1 MQRKAELQIWI
12 EGTIVAAIAMV
23 LSFIPTS
30 IGSSFSISLGMIPI
44 TLYALRRGT
53 KAGFFS
59 AFIWGLLHFP
69 LAQVYYLTPVQVIIE
84 YILAFGFAGFA
95 GVFSVKLQ
103 QAIRNNDYAKS
114 RWIIVYATCLGT
126 IMRYFWHFLAGVIF
140 WGSFALWGMNPWL
153 FSFVMNGLSGLATA
167 VVTAGVLV
175 LLLNINPS
183 LFLAKNILSFSNRN
197 MDNSDKL

>member
-1 MQRKAELQIWI
+1 MQRKVALQIWI

-23 LSFIPTS
+23 LSLIPTT

-44 TLYALRRGT
+44 TLYALRRGA

-69 LAQVYYLTPVQVIIE
+69 LAQVYYLTPIQVIIE

-95 GVFSVKLQ
+95 GFYSSKLQ
-103 QAIRNNDYAKS
+103 LAIKEGAFGKS
-114 RWIIVYATCLGT
+114 SRIILYATFLGT
-126 IMRYFWHFLAGVIF
+126 VMRYFWHFLAGVIF

-153 FSFVMNGLSGLATA
+153 FSFVMNGLSGMATA
-167 VVTAGVLV
+167 VATAAV
-175 LLLNINPS
+175 LLLLLKINPK
-183 LFLAKNILSFSNRN
+183 LFIPTGATGIEKSI
-197 MDNSDKL
+197 K

>member
-23 LSFIPTS
+23 LSLIPTS
-30 IGSSFSISLGMIPI
+30 IGSSFSVSLGMIPI

-69 LAQVYYLTPVQVIIE
+69 LAQVYYLMPAQVIIE

-95 GVFSVKLQ
+95 GVYSHQLQ
-103 QAIRNNDYAKS
+103 QAISNKEYGKSSRIIIYAS
-114 RWIIVYATCLGT
+114 FFGML
-126 IMRYFWHFLAGVIF
+126 MRYFWHFIAGVIF
-140 WGSFALWGMNPWL
+140 WGSFAMWGMNPWL
-153 FSFVMNGLSGLATA
+153 FSFVMNGLSGITTA
-167 VVTAGVLV
+167 ITTSIV
-175 LLLNINPS
+175 LLLLLKINPK
-183 LFLAKNILSFSNRN
+183 LFIPVNISRFSQQN
-197 MDNSDKL
+197 

>member
-1 MQRKAELQIWI
+1 MQRKQELQVWI

-23 LSFIPTS
+23 LSFVPTN

-44 TLYALRRGT
+44 TLFALRRGA

-69 LAQVYYLTPVQVIIE
+69 TAQVYYLMPVQVIIE

-95 GVFSVKLQ
+95 GVYSGKLQ
-103 QAIRNNDYAKS
+103 EAIGNKEYGKSSRIILYAS
-114 RWIIVYATCLGT
+114 FFGT
-126 IMRYFWHFLAGVIF
+126 LMRYFWHFIAGVIF

-153 FSFVMNGLSGLATA
+153 FSFVMNGLSGVATA
-167 VVTAGVLV
+167 IATSVV
-175 LLLNINPS
+175 LLLLLKINPK
-183 LFLAKNILSFSNRN
+183 LFLSTNKAQISQHNNETE
-197 MDNSDKL
+197 

>member
-1 MQRKAELQIWI
+1 MQRKQELQVWI

-23 LSFIPTS
+23 LSFVPTN

-44 TLYALRRGT
+44 TLFALRRGA

-69 LAQVYYLTPVQVIIE
+69 TAQVYYLMPVQVIIE

-95 GVFSVKLQ
+95 GVYSGKLQ
-103 QAIRNNDYAKS
+103 EAIGNKEYGKSSRIILYAS
-114 RWIIVYATCLGT
+114 FFGT
-126 IMRYFWHFLAGVIF
+126 LMRYFWHFIAGVIF

-153 FSFVMNGLSGLATA
+153 FSFVMNGLSGVATA
-167 VVTAGVLV
+167 IATSVV
-175 LLLNINPS
+175 LLLLLKINPK
-183 LFLAKNILSFSNRN
+183 LFLPTKKAQISQHNNETE
-197 MDNSDKL
+197 

>member
-1 MQRKAELQIWI
+1 MQRTSELRVWI

-23 LSFIPTS
+23 LSFIPTNV
-30 IGSSFSISLGMIPI
+30 GSSFSISLGMIPI

-69 LAQVYYLTPVQVIIE
+69 LAQVYYLMPAQVIIE

-95 GVFSVKLQ
+95 GMYSSKLKQ
-103 QAIRNNDYAKS
+103 SIREKEYMKSGRIIIYAS
-114 RWIIVYATCLGT
+114 FLGT
-126 IMRYFWHFLAGVIF
+126 LMRYFWHFIAGVLF

-167 VVTAGVLV
+167 IVTSVV
-175 LLLNINPS
+175 LLLLLKINPT
-183 LFLAKNILSFSNRN
+183 LFLSENRVQ
-197 MDNSDKL
+197 MSQHDKQI

>member
-1 MQRKAELQIWI
+1 MQRKAELHVWI

-23 LSFIPTS
+23 LSLIPTS

-44 TLYALRRGT
+44 TLYSLRRGA

-69 LAQVYYLTPVQVIIE
+69 LGQVYFLTPVQVLIE

-95 GVFSVKLQ
+95 GFFSKPLQEAVKS
-103 QAIRNNDYAKS
+103 NEFVKS
-114 RWIIVYATCLGT
+114 CRIIFSATVLGGFA
-126 IMRYFWHFLAGVIF
+126 RYFWHFVAGVIF

-153 FSFVMNGLSGLATA
+153 FSLVMNGLSGLASA
-167 VVTAGVLV
+167 VVTSIVLV
-175 LLLNINPS
+175 LLLKINPQ
-183 LFLAKNILSFSNRN
+183 LFLPANQTSFKQSK
-197 MDNSDKL
+197 DKAE

>member
-1 MQRKAELQIWI
+1 MQRTSELRVWI

-23 LSFIPTS
+23 LSFVPTN

-44 TLYALRRGT
+44 TLYALRRGA

-69 LAQVYYLTPVQVIIE
+69 TAQVYYLMPVQVIIE

-95 GVFSVKLQ
+95 GIYSGKLQ
-103 QAIRNNDYAKS
+103 QTIRAKDYRKS
-114 RWIIVYATCLGT
+114 SRIIIYASFFGT
-126 IMRYFWHFLAGVIF
+126 LMRYFWHFIAGIIF

-153 FSFVMNGLSGLATA
+153 FSLVMNGASGLATA
-167 VVTAGVLV
+167 IVTAVV
-175 LLLNINPS
+175 LLLLLKINPT
-183 LFLAKNILSFSNRN
+183 LFIPTN
-197 MDNSDKL
+197 MSRMSQHDNSVD

>member
-1 MQRKAELQIWI
+1 MQRTSELRVWI

-23 LSFIPTS
+23 LSFIPTNV
-30 IGSSFSISLGMIPI
+30 GSSFSISLGMIPI

-69 LAQVYYLTPVQVIIE
+69 LAQVYYLMPAQVIIE

-95 GVFSVKLQ
+95 GMYSSKLKQ
-103 QAIRNNDYAKS
+103 SIREKEYMKSGRIIIYAS
-114 RWIIVYATCLGT
+114 FLGT
-126 IMRYFWHFLAGVIF
+126 LMRYFWHFIAGVLF

-167 VVTAGVLV
+167 IVTSVVLM
-175 LLLNINPS
+175 LLLKINPT
-183 LFLAKNILSFSNRN
+183 LFLSENRVQ
-197 MDNSDKL
+197 MSQHDKQI

>member
-12 EGTIVAAIAMV
+12 EGTIVAALAMV

-44 TLYALRRGT
+44 TLFALRRGT

-69 LAQVYYLTPVQVIIE
+69 LAQVYYLMPAQVIIE

-95 GVFSVKLQ
+95 GVYSNQLQ
-103 QAIRNNDYAKS
+103 QAITNKEYGKSSRIIIYAS
-114 RWIIVYATCLGT
+114 FFGVL
-126 IMRYFWHFLAGVIF
+126 MRYFWHFVAGVIF
-140 WGSFALWGMNPWL
+140 WGSFAMWGMNPWL
-153 FSFVMNGLSGLATA
+153 FSFVMNGLSGIATALATSII
-167 VVTAGVLV
+167 
-175 LLLNINPS
+175 LLLLFKINPK
-183 LFLAKNILSFSNRN
+183 LFIPANLSRFSHQNN
-197 MDNSDKL
+197 EMK

>member
-1 MQRKAELQIWI
+1 MQRKVELQIWI

-23 LSFIPTS
+23 LSFIPTN
-30 IGSSFSISLGMIPI
+30 IGSSFSISLGMIPV

-69 LAQVYYLTPVQVIIE
+69 LAQVYYLMPAQVIIE

-95 GVFSVKLQ
+95 GVYSNKLQ
-103 QAIRNNDYAKS
+103 QTIMDKEYRKSGRIILYAS
-114 RWIIVYATCLGT
+114 FLGT
-126 IMRYFWHFLAGVIF
+126 LMRYFWHFIAGVMF

-153 FSFVMNGLSGLATA
+153 FSFVMNGASGLATA
-167 VVTAGVLV
+167 MATAIVLV
-175 LLLNINPS
+175 LLLKINPK
-183 LFLAKNILSFSNRN
+183 LFIPTHISKVSRQNQKV
-197 MDNSDKL
+197 D

>member
-1 MQRKAELQIWI
+1 MQRTSELRVWI

-23 LSFIPTS
+23 LSLIPTNV
-30 IGSSFSISLGMIPI
+30 GSSFSISLGMIPI

-69 LAQVYYLTPVQVIIE
+69 LAQVYYLMPAQVIIE

-95 GVFSVKLQ
+95 GVYSTKLQ
-103 QAIRNNDYAKS
+103 QAIKDEEQRKSSRIIMYAS
-114 RWIIVYATCLGT
+114 FFGT
-126 IMRYFWHFLAGVIF
+126 LMRYFWHFLAGFLF

-153 FSFVMNGLSGLATA
+153 FSFVMNGASGLATA
-167 VVTAGVLV
+167 IVTTIV
-175 LLLNINPS
+175 LLLLLKINPN
-183 LFLAKNILSFSNRN
+183 LFIPTTMSRMSKH
-197 MDNSDKL
+197 DNNVE

>member
-1 MQRKAELQIWI
+1 MQRKQELQVWI

-23 LSFIPTS
+23 LSFVPTN

-44 TLYALRRGT
+44 TLFALRRGA

-69 LAQVYYLTPVQVIIE
+69 TAQVYYLMPVQVIIE

-95 GVFSVKLQ
+95 GVYSGKLQ
-103 QAIRNNDYAKS
+103 EAIGNKEYGKSSRIILYAS
-114 RWIIVYATCLGT
+114 FFGT
-126 IMRYFWHFLAGVIF
+126 LMRYFWHFIAGVIF

-167 VVTAGVLV
+167 IATSVV
-175 LLLNINPS
+175 LLLLLKINPK
-183 LFLAKNILSFSNRN
+183 LFLPTNKAQISQHNNETE
-197 MDNSDKL
+197 

>member
-1 MQRKAELQIWI
+1 MQRKVELQIWI
-12 EGTIVAAIAMV
+12 EGTIIAAIAMV
-23 LSFIPTS
+23 LSFIPTN

-69 LAQVYYLTPVQVIIE
+69 LAQVYYLMPAQVIIE

-95 GVFSVKLQ
+95 GVYSEKLQ
-103 QAIRNNDYAKS
+103 QAIRDKEYAKS
-114 RWIIVYATCLGT
+114 SRIIMYASFFGT
-126 IMRYFWHFLAGVIF
+126 LMRYFWHFVAGVMF

-167 VVTAGVLV
+167 ITTTIVLM
-175 LLLNINPS
+175 LLLKIDPQLFIPVNKARINQRKKE
-183 LFLAKNILSFSNRN
+183 LEK
-197 MDNSDKL
+197 

>member
-12 EGTIVAAIAMV
+12 EGTIVAALAMV

-69 LAQVYYLTPVQVIIE
+69 LAQVYYLTPAQVIIE

-95 GVFSVKLQ
+95 GVYSNQLQ
-103 QAIRNNDYAKS
+103 QAISHKEYRKSSRIIIYAS
-114 RWIIVYATCLGT
+114 FFGML
-126 IMRYFWHFLAGVIF
+126 MRYFWHFVAGVIF

-153 FSFVMNGLSGLATA
+153 FSLVMNGLSGIATALATSI
-167 VVTAGVLV
+167 V
-175 LLLNINPS
+175 LLLLLKINPK
-183 LFLAKNILSFSNRN
+183 LFIPASISRFNQENKEV
-197 MDNSDKL
+197 K

>member
-23 LSFIPTS
+23 LSFIPTN
-30 IGSSFSISLGMIPI
+30 IGSSFSVSLGMIPI
-44 TLYALRRGT
+44 TLYALRRGA

-69 LAQVYYLTPVQVIIE
+69 AAQVYYLTPIQVIIE

-95 GVFSVKLQ
+95 GVYSDKLQ
-103 QAIRNNDYAKS
+103 QAVRNKEYVKSSRIIIYAS
-114 RWIIVYATCLGT
+114 FFGT
-126 IMRYFWHFLAGVIF
+126 LMRYFWHFIAGVIF

-153 FSFVMNGLSGLATA
+153 FSFVMNGVSGVATA
-167 VVTAGVLV
+167 IATSVV
-175 LLLNINPS
+175 LLLLLKINPN
-183 LFLAKNILSFSNRN
+183 LFIPTKMSRMSQHNNGVE
-197 MDNSDKL
+197 

>member
-1 MQRKAELQIWI
+1 MQRTSELRVWI

-23 LSFIPTS
+23 LSLIPTN
-30 IGSSFSISLGMIPI
+30 IGSSFSISLGMIPL

-69 LAQVYYLTPVQVIIE
+69 LAQVYYLMPAQVIIE

-95 GVFSVKLQ
+95 GVYSGKLQ
-103 QAIRNNDYAKS
+103 QAIGEKDYTKS
-114 RWIIVYATCLGT
+114 GRIILYASFFGT
-126 IMRYFWHFLAGVIF
+126 LMRYFWHFIAGVLF

-153 FSFVMNGLSGLATA
+153 FSLVMNGLSGVATA
-167 VVTAGVLV
+167 IATSIV
-175 LLLNINPS
+175 LLLLLKINS
-183 LFLAKNILSFSNRN
+183 HLFTPT
-197 MDNSDKL
+197 NSTRMGQ

>member
-1 MQRKAELQIWI
+1 MQRTSELRVWI

-23 LSFIPTS
+23 LSLIPTN

-44 TLYALRRGT
+44 TLLALRRGA

-69 LAQVYYLTPVQVIIE
+69 LAQVYYLMPAQVIIE

-95 GVFSVKLQ
+95 GVYSGQLQ
-103 QAIRNNDYAKS
+103 QAIRNKDYMKS
-114 RWIIVYATCLGT
+114 SRIIVYASFLGT
-126 IMRYFWHFLAGVIF
+126 LMRYFWHFIAGVVF

-167 VVTAGVLV
+167 IVTAVV
-175 LLLNINPS
+175 LLLLLKINPN
-183 LFLAKNILSFSNRN
+183 LFLSEKVTKIGHENKEI
-197 MDNSDKL
+197 

>member
-1 MQRKAELQIWI
+1 MQRTSELRVWI

-23 LSFIPTS
+23 LSFIPTN
-30 IGSSFSISLGMIPI
+30 IGSSFSLSLGMIPV

-69 LAQVYYLTPVQVIIE
+69 LAQVYYLMPIQVIIE

-95 GVFSVKLQ
+95 GVYSGKLQ
-103 QAIRNNDYAKS
+103 QTIREKDYIKS
-114 RWIIVYATCLGT
+114 GRIIVYASFFGT
-126 IMRYFWHFLAGVIF
+126 LMRYFWHFIAGVLF

-153 FSFVMNGLSGLATA
+153 FSLVMNGVSGVATA
-167 VVTAGVLV
+167 IATSIV
-175 LLLNINPS
+175 LLLLLKINPN
-183 LFLAKNILSFSNRN
+183 LFVPTNISRTGQQKNSV
-197 MDNSDKL
+197 D

>member
-1 MQRKAELQIWI
+1 MQRKAALQIWI

-23 LSFIPTS
+23 LSFIPMN

-44 TLYALRRGT
+44 TLYALRRGA

-69 LAQVYYLTPVQVIIE
+69 SAQVYYLTPLQVIIE

-95 GVFSVKLQ
+95 GLYSGKLQ
-103 QAIRNNDYAKS
+103 QTIKAGDFRKS
-114 RWIIVYATCLGT
+114 SRIILYATFLGT
-126 IMRYFWHFLAGVIF
+126 AMRYFWHFLAGVIF

-153 FSFVMNGLSGLATA
+153 FSFIMNGLSGLATA
-167 VVTAGVLV
+167 IATSVV
-175 LLLNINPS
+175 LLLVLKINPK
-183 LFLAKNILSFSNRN
+183 LFVPTSMSRFEKS
-197 MDNSDKL
+197 

>member
-1 MQRKAELQIWI
+1 MQRKIELQIWI

-23 LSFIPTS
+23 LSFIPTN

-44 TLYALRRGT
+44 ALFALRRGA

-69 LAQVYYLTPVQVIIE
+69 LAQVYYLMPAQVIIE
-84 YILAFGFAGFA
+84 YILAFGFAGFT
-95 GVFSVKLQ
+95 GVYSRKLQ
-103 QAIRNNDYAKS
+103 VAIKNNEVKKSYRIIMYAS
-114 RWIIVYATCLGT
+114 FFGT
-126 IMRYFWHFLAGVIF
+126 FMRYFWHFIAGVIF

-167 VVTAGVLV
+167 IATSAVLI
-175 LLLNINPS
+175 LLFKINPK
-183 LFLAKNILSFSNRN
+183 LFIPANRAHVSQQSKEI
-197 MDNSDKL
+197 D

>member
-1 MQRKAELQIWI
+1 MQRRAELHVWI

-23 LSFIPTS
+23 LSLIPTS

-44 TLYALRRGT
+44 TLYSLRRGA

-69 LAQVYYLTPVQVIIE
+69 LGQVYYLTPVQVLIE

-95 GVFSVKLQ
+95 GFFSNQLRQSIKNNEFVKASRIIFSA
-103 QAIRNNDYAKS
+103 AI
-114 RWIIVYATCLGT
+114 LGAVA
-126 IMRYFWHFLAGVIF
+126 RYFWHFIAGVIF

-153 FSFVMNGLSGLATA
+153 FSLVMNGLSGMATA
-167 VVTAGVLV
+167 LVTSVVLI
-175 LLLNINPS
+175 LLLKINPQ
-183 LFLAKNILSFSNRN
+183 LFLPANQDLLKQTK
-197 MDNSDKL
+197 DKIE

>member
-1 MQRKAELQIWI
+1 MQRTSELRVWI

-23 LSFIPTS
+23 LSFIPTN

-69 LAQVYYLTPVQVIIE
+69 LAQVYYLMPAQVIIE

-95 GVFSVKLQ
+95 GVYSDKLQ
-103 QAIRNNDYAKS
+103 QAIRNEEYKKSSRIIIYAS
-114 RWIIVYATCLGT
+114 FFGT
-126 IMRYFWHFLAGVIF
+126 LMRYIWHFIAGVIF

-153 FSFVMNGLSGLATA
+153 FSFVMNGLSGVATA
-167 VVTAGVLV
+167 IVTSVV
-175 LLLNINPS
+175 LLLLLRINPK
-183 LFLAKNILSFSNRN
+183 LFTPTMITGIRHHHKEIE
-197 MDNSDKL
+197 